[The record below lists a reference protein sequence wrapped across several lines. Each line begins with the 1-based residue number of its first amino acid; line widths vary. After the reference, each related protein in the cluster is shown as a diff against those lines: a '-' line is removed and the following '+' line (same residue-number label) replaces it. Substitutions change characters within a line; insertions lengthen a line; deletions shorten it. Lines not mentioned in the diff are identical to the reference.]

1 MTMAVIANGKYLGGG
16 FKAAPKADMS
26 YGLFDIVIL
35 KNSGSI
41 KMLEEF
47 MSMKTGIILEM
58 IKTLYMY
65 RQKR

>member
-47 MSMKTGIILEM
+47 MSMKTE
-58 IKTLYMY
+58 LY
-65 RQKR
+65 